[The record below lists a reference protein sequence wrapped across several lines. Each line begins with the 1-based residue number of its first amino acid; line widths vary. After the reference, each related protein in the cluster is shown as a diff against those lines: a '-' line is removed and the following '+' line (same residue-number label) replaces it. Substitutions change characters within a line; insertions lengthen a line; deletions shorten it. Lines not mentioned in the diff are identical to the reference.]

1 MPNQKMHLEFSAALN
16 RLTEVNESFDK
27 GILRIAYTG
36 SNRNHT
42 YISQETF
49 EKAIPSMYCCPIVAN
64 YIREEDEIGSHDGEL
79 VKDSNG
85 DYKYVNITEPI
96 GFVPPNAQWTW
107 EEVIDDEACHKYL
120 TTEVLLW
127 KRQEAY
133 EKVKSNGITSQS
145 MEIVVNEGKMRD
157 DNDYEILDF
166 YFTAFCLLGKAEPC
180 FESAALFTFSLDNLK
195 SQIND
200 MLQEFQLAI
209 RDTNDIQEKEGEKFQ
224 MDKFNELLEKYGKTI
239 EDITFD
245 YENLSNEELEAK
257 FEAEFG
263 ASDPKPIPVPAS
275 EPKPDKDFALSGQLR
290 TALCE
295 QLSTAETIDSEYGS
309 YSKYWLV
316 DFDESLSEVYF
327 EDISDGKLYGTT
339 YSFNGDNVLIDFR
352 KKCRKKYAIVDFDEG
367 EQQIFNLKD
376 CVDQI
381 INVVNATNEAKYNDL
396 SAKYEELSNKHNEI
410 LAEQHLTAAENL
422 YEEFGEK
429 LNGVEDYV
437 KLKDS
442 LKDIPL
448 NELEERLYSLV
459 GRVQFKLNTK
469 NNNSKSPKV
478 GVAFSVTDK
487 DEKPYGDLFSY

>member
-1 MPNQKMHLEFSAALN
+1 
-16 RLTEVNESFDK
+16 
-27 GILRIAYTG
+27 
-36 SNRNHT
+36 
-42 YISQETF
+42 
-49 EKAIPSMYCCPIVAN
+49 
-64 YIREEDEIGSHDGEL
+64 
-79 VKDSNG
+79 
-85 DYKYVNITEPI
+85 
-96 GFVPPNAQWTW
+96 
-107 EEVIDDEACHKYL
+107 
-120 TTEVLLW
+120 
-127 KRQEAY
+127 
-133 EKVKSNGITSQS
+133 
-145 MEIVVNEGKMRD
+145 
-157 DNDYEILDF
+157 
-166 YFTAFCLLGKAEPC
+166 
-180 FESAALFTFSLDNLK
+180 
-195 SQIND
+195 

-209 RDTNDIQEKEGEKFQ
+209 RDTNDIQEKEGKKFQ
-224 MDKFNELLEKYGKTI
+224 MDKVNELLQKYGKKI
-239 EDITFD
+239 EDVTFD
-245 YENLSNEELEAK
+245 YENLSDEELEAK
-257 FEAEFG
+257 FETEFG
-263 ASDPKPIPVPAS
+263 ASDPNPAPTPAS
-275 EPKPDKDFALSGQLR
+275 EPKPDKDFALSGQIR

-316 DFDESLSEVYF
+316 DFDEGLSEVYF

-376 CVDQI
+376 CVDKI
-381 INVVNATNEAKYNDL
+381 IDVVNATNDAKYNDL

-422 YEEFGEK
+422 YEEFSEK
-429 LNGVEDYV
+429 LNGIEDYV

-448 NELEERLYSLV
+448 NELEEKLYSLV

-487 DEKPYGDLFSY
+487 DEKPYGDFFSY